1 VLNKG
6 NLTFI
11 FTKLLDLIHP
21 YQGGLQM
28 SKEEKC
34 KCQGM
39 SRRHFLK
46 CLSGAAASAIW
57 LSSCDKETTT
67 PDEPEEPTIL
77 SPRIRTTNPYV
88 TTTGK
93 PILVC
98 VSGTDFSEM
107 LQAGLSQLG
116 GLSKLIGANEDVLIK
131 PNCNAAEPYPG
142 MSDVNS
148 LVATIGEVQK
158 VTNGT
163 VSVADQGYEPAPGV
177 YSYSKMDPLITT
189 AGAELLVMSQTYLV
203 KRSGWSLN
211 TQDFKVYSTIY
222 DAPII
227 INSCVLKRHHTAV
240 HSCALKNNVGTVSG
254 PGLISTRNHLHRE
267 ALDFKETLA
276 EIAFAVNPELNIVD
290 ARTVLTVTGPSYYS
304 GVLVQANK
312 IVLCGDI
319 VATDMYCQELLT
331 ELDQDFAA
339 ESGSGVTGYAEAL
352 GLGTADLSQVEI
364 IEISI

>member
-1 VLNKG
+1 
-6 NLTFI
+6 
-11 FTKLLDLIHP
+11 
-21 YQGGLQM
+21 M
-28 SKEEKC
+28 SKEEKW
-34 KCQGM
+34 KCQSL

-46 CLSGAAASAIW
+46 YLSGAAASAFW
-57 LSSCDKETTT
+57 LSSCDKSPTN
-67 PDEPEEPTIL
+67 PDDPEEPSVL
-77 SPRIRTTNPYV
+77 SPRIKTLNPFV
-88 TTTGK
+88 TTAGK
-93 PILVC
+93 PILVS
-98 VSGTDFSEM
+98 VTGTDFSEM
-107 LQAGLSQLG
+107 LAEGLSRLG
-116 GLSKLIGANEDVLIK
+116 GLSKLIGAGEDVLIK

-148 LVATIGEVQK
+148 LVATIKEVQN
-158 VTNGT
+158 VTSGT

-177 YSYSKMDPLITT
+177 YSYSGMDPLVRQ
-189 AGAELLVMSQTYLV
+189 AGADLLVMSDFYPV

-211 TQDFKVYSTIY
+211 TQDLKVYSSIY
-222 DAPII
+222 DAPVI
-227 INSCVLKRHHTAV
+227 INSCCLKRHHTAD
-240 HSCALKNNVGTVSG
+240 HSCALKNNVGAVYG
-254 PGLISTRNHLHRE
+254 PGLVSTRYHLHRE

-290 ARTVLTVTGPSYYS
+290 ARTVLTVAGPSYYS

-331 ELDQDFAA
+331 ELDPDFGA

-352 GLGTADLSQVEI
+352 GMGTTDLSQVEI